1 MDEMNERP
9 EGEESGED
17 VDKDLAVESAVA
29 ILFSDEGLDK
39 LLQAAQGND
48 PVLVAAKTV
57 VATLAQVRD
66 QFRQNG
72 VPLADGVFFGDDG
85 AGAELLLHV
94 FKLFEKELGMEFGEK
109 EYQAAMK
116 MMGQDSAKIAQAE
129 MQQGGAQQ
137 APPQQH
143 QAPPAA
149 SGRAWRRIATGT
161 PRRSARRGYGCA
173 SAGPSPAPSP
183 PTGGSRCRPRAGG
196 CSALPGSPVR

>member
-72 VPLADGVFFGDDG
+72 VPLADDVFFGDDG

-94 FKLFEKELGMEFGEK
+94 FKLFEKELGMKFGEK

-129 MQQGGAQQ
+129 MQQQGGAQQ
-137 APPQQH
+137 APPQQ
-143 QAPPAA
+143 QAQ
-149 SGRAWRRIATGT
+149 GLGQMLGG
-161 PRRSARRGYGCA
+161 AR
-173 SAGPSPAPSP
+173 
-183 PTGGSRCRPRAGG
+183 
-196 CSALPGSPVR
+196 